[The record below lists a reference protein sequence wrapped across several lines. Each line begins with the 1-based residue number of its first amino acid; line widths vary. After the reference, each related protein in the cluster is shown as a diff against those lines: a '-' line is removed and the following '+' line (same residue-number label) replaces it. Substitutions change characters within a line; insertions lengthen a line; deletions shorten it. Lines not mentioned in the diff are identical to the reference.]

1 MSKKGEKSSSLDTFQ
16 LLAETMEKERRNRR
30 EELLAPL
37 GIKEFFLDGSISIDK
52 RTCQGLECKLCVE
65 AVQLMLFFGG
75 LGRLG

>member
-1 MSKKGEKSSSLDTFQ
+1 MSKKGEKSSSLNTFQ

-52 RTCQGLECKLCVE
+52 
-65 AVQLMLFFGG
+65 
-75 LGRLG
+75 

>member
-1 MSKKGEKSSSLDTFQ
+1 MSKKGEKSSSLNTFQ
-16 LLAETMEKERRNRR
+16 LLAEKTEKERRNRR

-65 AVQLMLFFGG
+65 AVQLTLFLESWGG
-75 LGRLG
+75 